1 MYERLKQERGAV
13 DFEDLQL
20 LARDVL
26 RTDNAARAAY
36 RFQRV
41 YVDEAQ
47 DVNPLQDELVELLAT
62 GAQRVLRVGD
72 EQQSIYRFRWADV
85 DTFRRAQARAK
96 RFPLR
101 ANYRSQAEVLGPL
114 NAWFQRILGGFQ
126 PLTVGVEPQPVP
138 DPAVELVVVEDIDAR
153 ATREHEATETAV
165 VVRRLHDEEGFGWGE
180 IVVLFRARTGID
192 LYDRAL
198 RASGAPTVLIGGNVF
213 AEHEQVADV
222 LALLA
227 LVENPHDEEQLVR
240 ALASPY
246 VAASDDDLFALREA
260 AGSNGALWDA
270 VSQVPALRSFGA
282 ELAELRARR
291 AELPLGAGR
300 GVPGLPRL

>member
-1 MYERLKQERGAV
+1 MPA
-13 DFEDLQL
+13 
-20 LARDVL
+20 
-26 RTDNAARAAY
+26 
-36 RFQRV
+36 
-41 YVDEAQ
+41 
-47 DVNPLQDELVELLAT
+47 
-62 GAQRVLRVGD
+62 
-72 EQQSIYRFRWADV
+72 
-85 DTFRRAQARAK
+85 
-96 RFPLR
+96 
-101 ANYRSQAEVLGPL
+101 
-114 NAWFQRILGGFQ
+114 
-126 PLTVGVEPQPVP
+126 
-138 DPAVELVVVEDIDAR
+138 PAVELVVVEDIDAR

-165 VVRRLHDEEGFGWGE
+165 VVRRLHDEEGFAWGE

-291 AELPLGAGR
+291 AELPLGALVEACLAFRDYELAALGLADGAARSPTCAASCSWPGATGRCAAPTCAGSCASSIGRRPGGRPGR
-300 GVPGLPRL
+300 GRSGRRAT